1 MARGLAYLHTLS
13 IVHCNISSRY
23 VFLNSGLE
31 AKISGFHS
39 AQYVVQGEPMDKW
52 PGVPAY
58 MPPEA
63 EGRVYDTSFD
73 VFSFGVLALFTLT
86 QESPHDIAIGER
98 VVFGPWHDVLVTR
111 SEVERREK
119 YFTALS
125 RLLKT
130 SGENGKGE
138 SKQLLKTHSCK
149 EKNSEMM
156 CVRDFLLS
164 CLWLCLVV
172 CRVTCVSCEEQSV
185 KRDPREL
192 LFAPEQL
199 LPSGSSLTVTVTIW
213 REKSHLRPWSN
224 RRYRRSLH
232 LPVATGWFC

>member
-1 MARGLAYLHTLS
+1 
-13 IVHCNISSRY
+13 
-23 VFLNSGLE
+23 LE

-63 EGRVYDTSFD
+63 EGRVYDTSLD

-119 YFTALS
+119 YFTLLHSQLKRSDPLVQLLEQCLS
-125 RLLKT
+125 NNPKKRPTAGMILEIINKLN
-130 SGENGKGE
+130 SVSEH
-138 SKQLLKTHSCK
+138 KQLSAKIKTMEMIMRSRDQEVNEEI
-149 EKNSEMM
+149 EKVNLYG
-156 CVRDFLLS
+156 V
-164 CLWLCLVV
+164 
-172 CRVTCVSCEEQSV
+172 
-185 KRDPREL
+185 
-192 LFAPEQL
+192 
-199 LPSGSSLTVTVTIW
+199 
-213 REKSHLRPWSN
+213 
-224 RRYRRSLH
+224 
-232 LPVATGWFC
+232 